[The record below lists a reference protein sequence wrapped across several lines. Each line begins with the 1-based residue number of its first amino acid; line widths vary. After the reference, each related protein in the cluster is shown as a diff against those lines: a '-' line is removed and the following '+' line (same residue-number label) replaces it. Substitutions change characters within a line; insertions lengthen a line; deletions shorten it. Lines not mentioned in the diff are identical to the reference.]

1 MITSVAQFKSHM
13 TAKSA
18 TRSSAKMAKKM
29 PSASTDVSVMP
40 RRSEFPHGG
49 DGDKEWGDKVDKSS
63 DNYGKAIR
71 AQTTSDEHDQYF
83 WSFNEYGKR
92 QGFPSYTER
101 TKLNEVLR
109 ASSGSGRLKPTY
121 ETESGMMRVAP
132 WQLVLAFLLDLGSG
146 SSETPKGGHPA
157 DEPWKTTSGRS

>member
-1 MITSVAQFKSHM
+1 MSQP
-13 TAKSA
+13 A
-18 TRSSAKMAKKM
+18 T
-29 PSASTDVSVMP
+29 
-40 RRSEFPHGG
+40 
-49 DGDKEWGDKVDKSS
+49 
-63 DNYGKAIR
+63 
-71 AQTTSDEHDQYF
+71 QTVNQPVQRTCPPGLPTVR
-83 WSFNEYGKR
+83 GKR

-101 TKLNEVLR
+101 TELNEVLR

-121 ETESGMMRVAP
+121 EIESGIMRVAP